1 MLAYIG
7 IGAVIVTEI
16 IWLIV
21 EIKKIQRSMKKL
33 KTWIE
38 REINCTIDFRKM
50 FSESCVL
57 TATAAVILAAVVAIW
72 G

>member
-1 MLAYIG
+1 M
-7 IGAVIVTEI
+7 
-16 IWLIV
+16 
-21 EIKKIQRSMKKL
+21 

-50 FSESCVL
+50 VNESCVVVAIAL
-57 TATAAVILAAVVAIW
+57 VIVAVVAEIW